1 MKPINDLDWYHD
13 KTGKPSSMRIIS
25 MICAVTGCAGVIFGG
40 VLIMLGY
47 PDGAQLSTVSAGM
60 AGLGEVA
67 KAWQSGKE
75 S

>member
-1 MKPINDLDWYHD
+1 MINELEWYHD
-13 KTGKPSSMRIIS
+13 KTGKPSAMRIIS
-25 MICAVTGCAGVIFGG
+25 MICAVTGCTGVIFGG
-40 VLIMLGY
+40 VLIMLGHAE
-47 PDGAQLSTVSAGM
+47 GAQLSTVSAGM

>member
-1 MKPINDLDWYHD
+1 
-13 KTGKPSSMRIIS
+13 